1 MQIKN
6 KKDRHFT
13 GSTKMFHVKH
23 VQYFLKG
30 ERFYPSGQPCSECG
44 SKQIMPLHLRT
55 YVCKDCGIIIDRD
68 FDASKNIESRTFQL
82 TLAKTVFSTV
92 GRTGIN
98 ACGDMSS
105 Q

>member
-30 ERFYPSGQPCSECG
+30 ERFYPSSQLYSECG
-44 SKQIMPLHLRT
+44 SKQKMPLHLRI
-55 YVCKDCGIIIDRD
+55 YVCKDCGIIIHRD
-68 FDASKNIESRTFQL
+68 FNVSKNIESRTLQL
-82 TLAKTVFSTV
+82 ALA
-92 GRTGIN
+92 
-98 ACGDMSS
+98 
-105 Q
+105 